1 LVLDG
6 STIKEQFLEFHLEDK
21 VVFLEWSNVR
31 QEGQHGE
38 QVKEKMWMV
47 YYRMK
52 LNKWSSDS

>member
-1 LVLDG
+1 LVLDR

-21 VVFLEWSNVR
+21 VVFMEGSNVK
-31 QEGQHGE
+31 QQGQHGK

-47 YYRMK
+47 YNRMK